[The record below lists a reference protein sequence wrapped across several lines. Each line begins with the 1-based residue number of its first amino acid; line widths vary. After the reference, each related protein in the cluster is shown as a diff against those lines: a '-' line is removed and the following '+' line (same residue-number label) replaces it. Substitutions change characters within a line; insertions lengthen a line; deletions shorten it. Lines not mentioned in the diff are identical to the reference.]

1 MAARR
6 WGDLVAARSTT
17 GSRRKPVSG
26 SSEALADAVADGVAE
41 FGKMVGPRL
50 RRGVG
55 SPEDALRDAVVRLF
69 TRVGRALEMPVVAH
83 GETPIRALSVRLDYL
98 VDVAG
103 SEIGAIELKAPGK
116 GVPNHWRPRRHDREQ
131 WEKLK
136 LLPNVIYTD
145 GTKWALYRWGEQ
157 SGPVAEVEG
166 DLSRAGS
173 GLKPKDSRL
182 AGILYDFL
190 TWQPSPPS
198 NLSQLIRNSARL
210 CRLLKDEVIQSLQE
224 ERAGTDGMFAGHM
237 EDWRRLLFPSLTDDQ
252 FADGYAQSVTFGLLL
267 ARRSGIDFAGLSIAE
282 IGGRLSKTH
291 LLVGRALS
299 ILTDQ
304 PGRKLGV
311 EDQSIAVRTMRRVI
325 EVSDWSDWKDSS
337 DQLYEQFLE
346 LYDPDLR
353 QESGSY
359 YTPPPVADFVVR
371 FVDSILSERM
381 NRRQGIASRDVVIVD
396 PAMGSGTFLLST
408 LHQVAQNTALDGGD
422 EPAELRALLSRL
434 IGFERQIA
442 PFAVAELKL
451 HQLLAAHGV
460 EVNDEKVRLY
470 VTDTLDDPNVEALSS
485 PVYYEPIAESR
496 RAANRVKSE
505 ERVMVVLGNPPYREQ
520 AKKLAGLILARNPGR
535 KSLLDSFRTSG
546 SGRLDIK
553 LHNLNVYFWRWACWK
568 VFEAHPREP
577 EGIVA
582 FLSTSAFTTGPGFG
596 GMREYLRR
604 QADWGWI
611 IDLTPEGHQP
621 DVSTRLFPGVQQPL
635 CIGIFGRAG
644 DVRRDQA
651 AEVRYLSLRGHRH
664 DKLARLAELTPSDG
678 EWLDCPD
685 EWSSPFRPK
694 PTSDWR
700 SYPSLKDVI
709 PWSSPG
715 VKPNRTWVYAP
726 ERATLGARWQRLLL
740 ANEDDRAS
748 LMKETRDRKVHMS
761 LSAGFDNLGKAR
773 ALATEQPKAPT
784 ILSVSFRSFDRQF
797 VIGDRRVVD
806 FPRQDLWLTYGPRQV
821 FATTLMSDP
830 ITKGPAIVFTADVP
844 DMHHYMG
851 DHGGRVLPLFRD
863 REALHANLAPGLL
876 ELLGQRLDLEIAPE
890 DVFAYLAS
898 VASHSG
904 YVDAFRD
911 ELRTPPGCRIPL
923 TISKDAWRY
932 AVDLGRRVIWLHT
945 YGRRFVDPKKGR
957 PDGPPREFLPK
968 VVKPIPSTPSSMP
981 EAIRFSQSD
990 RLLHVG
996 SGAIGPVSPE
1006 VWNYHVSSMH
1016 VLQKWFDYRKREP
1029 RTRYSSALNNIVA
1042 DRWTAETT
1050 EALRDL
1056 VAVLQG
1062 CIALEAQQ
1070 RRLLEVI
1077 CEGPLL
1083 DQLSLEEL
1091 GVLPAPSASSGP
1103 IIDDGSTL
1111 F

>member
-1 MAARR
+1 MT
-6 WGDLVAARSTT
+6 ARSTAR
-17 GSRRKPVSG
+17 SQRQPVPG
-26 SSEALADAVADGVAE
+26 SSEALTDAVAKGVAE
-41 FGKMVGPRL
+41 FGEMVGPRL
-50 RRGVG
+50 RRSAG

-69 TRVGRALEMPVVAH
+69 TRVGRALGMPVVAH

-103 SEIGAIELKAPGK
+103 AEIGAIELKAPGK
-116 GVPNHWRPRRHDREQ
+116 GVPNHWRPRRHDKDQ

-136 LLPNVIYTD
+136 LLPNVLYTD
-145 GTKWALYRWGEQ
+145 GIKWALYRWGEQ
-157 SGPVAEVEG
+157 AGPVAEIEG

-190 TWQPSPPS
+190 TWQPFPPS

-210 CRLLKDEVIQSLQE
+210 CRLLKDEVLQSLTE
-224 ERAGTDGMFAGHM
+224 ERAGTEGMFTGHM
-237 EDWRRLLFPSLTDDQ
+237 EDWRRLLFPSLTNHQ

-267 ARRSGIDFAGLSIAE
+267 ARRSGIDFAGLSMAE

-311 EDQSIAVRTMRRVI
+311 EEKSIAVRTMRRVI

-371 FVDSILSERM
+371 FVDSILTERLS
-381 NRRQGIASRDVVIVD
+381 RRRGIANHDVVIVD

-408 LHQVAQNTALDGGD
+408 LNQVAHNIVLDDGD
-422 EPAELRALLSRL
+422 EPAELRALLPRL

-451 HQLLAAHGV
+451 HQLLSSHGV
-460 EVNDEKVRLY
+460 EVDDEKVRLY

-496 RAANRVKSE
+496 RAANKVKSE

-520 AKKLAGLILARNPGR
+520 AKKLAGLILTRDPGR

-553 LHNLNVYFWRWACWK
+553 LHNLNIYFWRWACWK
-568 VFEAHPREP
+568 VFEAHPRNP

-621 DVSTRLFPGVQQPL
+621 DVATRLFPGVQQPL

-644 DVRRDQA
+644 DVRRNEA
-651 AEVRYLSLRGHRH
+651 AEVRYLSLRGHRD
-664 DKLARLAELTPSDG
+664 DKLARLAELDASDR
-678 EWLDCPD
+678 EWQICPD
-685 EWSSPFRPK
+685 DWSSPLRPT

-700 SYPSLKDVI
+700 SYPYLKDVI

-726 ERATLGARWQRLLL
+726 ERATLDARWRHLLS
-740 ANEDDRAS
+740 ADEDDRAG
-748 LMKETRDRKVHMS
+748 LMKETRDRKAHTP
-761 LSAGFDNLGKAR
+761 LPPGFDNLGR
-773 ALATEQPKAPT
+773 AQSLTTERPGVPT
-784 ILSVSFRSFDRQF
+784 VLPVSFRSFDRQF
-797 VIGDRRVVD
+797 IIGDRRVVD
-806 FPRQDLWLTYGPRQV
+806 FPRQDLWSTCGPRQI

-830 ITKGPAIVFTADVP
+830 VTKGPAIVFTADVP

-863 REALHANLAPGLL
+863 REAAHPNIAPGLL
-876 ELLGQRLDLEIAPE
+876 DLLAHRLDLKIAPE
-890 DVFAYLAS
+890 DFFAYLAA

-904 YVDAFRD
+904 YVDTFRD
-911 ELRTPPGCRIPL
+911 ELKTPPGCKIPL
-923 TISKDAWRY
+923 TVSRDAWND
-932 AVDLGRRVIWLHT
+932 AVDLGRRIIWLHT
-945 YGRRFVDPKKGR
+945 YGRRCVDPTKGR
-957 PDGPPREFLPK
+957 QDGAPREFRPK
-968 VVKPIPSTPSSMP
+968 VVKPIPTTSDYMP
-981 EAIRFSQSD
+981 DAIHFVQSD
-990 RLLHVG
+990 QLLHIG
-996 SGAIGPVSPE
+996 AGAIGPVSPE

-1016 VLQKWFDYRKREP
+1016 VLQKWFDYRKRKP
-1029 RTRYSSALNNIVA
+1029 RTRYSSPLNDLVA

-1056 VAVLQG
+1056 VAVVQG
-1062 CIALEAQQ
+1062 CIALEAHQ

-1077 CEGPLL
+1077 CEGSLL
-1083 DQLSLEEL
+1083 DQLSLDEL
-1091 GVLPAPSASSGP
+1091 GILPAPSTSSGP